1 MSDTLKGYLFAL
13 VSALTYGM
21 IPLFMIPLKKWGFF
35 SVDTALFYRF
45 LIAAILILGYLVFY
59 QKESVKINL
68 KEGIVLSILGLFYAL
83 SAEFLFIAYDFLSP
97 GIASTI
103 FFIYPIIVALIL
115 GIFFK
120 EKITLATTISLI
132 VVVVGVGI
140 LSFKPKSNDDKDN
153 FGINSIY
160 IGLFVSLLGALMY
173 ALYMIIV
180 NKTKIK
186 ASGVKVSFYSMVFAS
201 LFFLVK
207 TLVLGNGVTIPSL
220 EIGTHLALFALITTA
235 LSVVSL
241 VYAIK
246 YIGSTPTAIMGAVEP
261 VVAVMISVGLFDE
274 ALTFSLISGVI
285 IIISGVLIDVVFN
298 KKK

>member
-1 MSDTLKGYLFAL
+1 MGDTLKGYLFAL

-21 IPLFMIPLKKWGFF
+21 IPLFMIPLKKLDSF

-68 KEGIVLSILGLFYAL
+68 KEGIIFSILGLFYAL

-103 FFIYPIIVALIL
+103 FFIYPIMVALIL

-132 VVVVGVGI
+132 VVVVGVAV
-140 LSFKPKSNDDKDN
+140 LSIKPKNNDDKDN

-207 TLVLGNGVTIPSL
+207 TLVLGNSVAIPSL
-220 EIGTHLALFALITTA
+220 EIGTHLTLFALITTA

-246 YIGSTPTAIMGAVEP
+246 FIGSTPTAIMGAVEP

-274 ALTFSLISGVI
+274 TLTFSLIAGVI

>member
-21 IPLFMIPLKKWGFF
+21 IPLFMIPLKKLDFF

-68 KEGIVLSILGLFYAL
+68 KEGFVLSVLGLFYAL

-103 FFIYPIIVALIL
+103 FFIYPIMVALIL

-120 EKITLATTISLI
+120 EKITLATTISLVI
-132 VVVVGVGI
+132 VVVGVGV
-140 LSFKPKSNDDKDN
+140 LSIKDN
-153 FGINSIY
+153 FEINY

-207 TLVLGNGVTIPSL
+207 TLVLGNSIAIPSL
-220 EIGTHLALFALITTA
+220 GIGTHLALFSLITTA

-274 ALTFSLISGVI
+274 NLTFSLIAGVV

>member
-21 IPLFMIPLKKWGFF
+21 IPLFMIPLKKLDFF

-59 QKESVKINL
+59 QKESIKINL
-68 KEGIVLSILGLFYAL
+68 KEGFVLSILGLFYAL

-103 FFIYPIIVALIL
+103 FFIYPIMVALIL

-120 EKITLATTISLI
+120 EKITLATTISLLI
-132 VVVVGVGI
+132 VVVGVGV
-140 LSFKPKSNDDKDN
+140 LSIKDN
-153 FGINSIY
+153 FEINY

-220 EIGTHLALFALITTA
+220 EIGTHLALFSLITTA

-246 YIGSTPTAIMGAVEP
+246 FIGSTPTAIMGAVEP

-274 ALTFSLISGVI
+274 TLTFSLIAGVI

-298 KKK
+298 KK

>member
-21 IPLFMIPLKKWGFF
+21 IPLFMIPLKKLDFF

-68 KEGIVLSILGLFYAL
+68 KEGFVLSILGLFYAL

-103 FFIYPIIVALIL
+103 FFIYPIMVALIL

-120 EKITLATTISLI
+120 EKITLATTISLLI
-132 VVVVGVGI
+132 VVVGVGV
-140 LSFKPKSNDDKDN
+140 LSIKDN
-153 FGINSIY
+153 FVINY

-186 ASGVKVSFYSMVFAS
+186 ASGVKVSFYSMVFTS
-201 LFFLVK
+201 LFFLIK
-207 TLVLGNGVTIPSL
+207 TLVLGNSVAIPSL
-220 EIGTHLALFALITTA
+220 EIGIHLALFSLITTA

-274 ALTFSLISGVI
+274 TLTFSLIAGVI

>member
-21 IPLFMIPLKKWGFF
+21 IPLFMIPLKKLDFF

-68 KEGIVLSILGLFYAL
+68 KEGFVLSILGLFYAL

-103 FFIYPIIVALIL
+103 FFIYPIMVALIL

-120 EKITLATTISLI
+120 EKITLATTISLVI
-132 VVVVGVGI
+132 VVVGVGI

-153 FGINSIY
+153 FGINYIY

-180 NKTKIK
+180 NKTKIN
-186 ASGVKVSFYSMVFAS
+186 ASGVKVSFYSMIFAS

-207 TLVLGNGVTIPSL
+207 TLVLGNSVAIPSL
-220 EIGTHLALFALITTA
+220 KIGIHLALFALITTA

-274 ALTFSLISGVI
+274 TLTFSLIAGVI

>member
-21 IPLFMIPLKKWGFF
+21 IPLFMIPLKKLDFF

-68 KEGIVLSILGLFYAL
+68 KEGIIFSILGLFYAL

-103 FFIYPIIVALIL
+103 FFIYPIMVALIL

-132 VVVVGVGI
+132 VVVVGVAV
-140 LSFKPKSNDDKDN
+140 LSIKPKNNDDKDN

-207 TLVLGNGVTIPSL
+207 TLVLGNSVAIPSL
-220 EIGTHLALFALITTA
+220 EIGTHLTLFALITTA

-246 YIGSTPTAIMGAVEP
+246 FIGSTPTAIMGAVEP

-274 ALTFSLISGVI
+274 TLTFSLIAGVI

>member
-1 MSDTLKGYLFAL
+1 MGDTLKGYLFAL

-21 IPLFMIPLKKWGFF
+21 IPLFMIPLKKLDFF

-68 KEGIVLSILGLFYAL
+68 KEGIVLSILGFFYAL

-103 FFIYPIIVALIL
+103 FFIYPIMVALIL

-120 EKITLATTISLI
+120 EKITLATTISLVI
-132 VVVVGVGI
+132 VVVGVGV
-140 LSFKPKSNDDKDN
+140 LSIKDN
-153 FGINSIY
+153 FEINY

-207 TLVLGNGVTIPSL
+207 TLILGNSVVIPSL
-220 EIGTHLALFALITTA
+220 EIGTHLALFSLITTA

-246 YIGSTPTAIMGAVEP
+246 FIGSTPTAIMGAVEP

-274 ALTFSLISGVI
+274 TLTFSLIAGVI

>member
-21 IPLFMIPLKKWGFF
+21 IPLFMIPLKKLDFF

-68 KEGIVLSILGLFYAL
+68 KEGFVLSILGLFYAL

-103 FFIYPIIVALIL
+103 FFIYPIMVALIL

-120 EKITLATTISLI
+120 EKITLATTISLLI
-132 VVVVGVGI
+132 VVVGVGV
-140 LSFKPKSNDDKDN
+140 LSIKDN
-153 FGINSIY
+153 FEINY

-220 EIGTHLALFALITTA
+220 EIGTHLALFSLITTA

-246 YIGSTPTAIMGAVEP
+246 FIGSTPTAIMGAVEP

-274 ALTFSLISGVI
+274 TLTFSLIAGVI

>member
-1 MSDTLKGYLFAL
+1 MGDTLKGYLFAL

-103 FFIYPIIVALIL
+103 FFIYPIMVALIL

-120 EKITLATTISLI
+120 EKITLASTISLI

-153 FGINSIY
+153 FGINYIY

-173 ALYMIIV
+173 ALYIIIV
-180 NKTKIK
+180 NKTKIN

-207 TLVLGNGVTIPSL
+207 TLVLGNSVAIPSL
-220 EIGTHLALFALITTA
+220 EIGTHLVLFALITTA

-246 YIGSTPTAIMGAVEP
+246 FIGSTPTAIMGAVEP
-261 VVAVMISVGLFDE
+261 VVAVMISMGLFDE
-274 ALTFSLISGVI
+274 TLTFSLIAGVI

>member
-21 IPLFMIPLKKWGFF
+21 IPLFMIPLKKLDFF

-68 KEGIVLSILGLFYAL
+68 KEGFVLSILGLFYAL

-103 FFIYPIIVALIL
+103 FFIYPIMVALIL

-120 EKITLATTISLI
+120 EKITLATTISLLI
-132 VVVVGVGI
+132 VVVGVGV
-140 LSFKPKSNDDKDN
+140 LSIKDN
-153 FGINSIY
+153 FEINY

-207 TLVLGNGVTIPSL
+207 TLVLGNSVVIPSL
-220 EIGTHLALFALITTA
+220 EIGTHLALFSLITTA

-246 YIGSTPTAIMGAVEP
+246 YIGSTPTAIMGSVEP

-274 ALTFSLISGVI
+274 PLTLSLIVGVI

>member
-21 IPLFMIPLKKWGFF
+21 IPLFMIPLKKLDFF

-103 FFIYPIIVALIL
+103 FFIYPIMVALIL

-120 EKITLATTISLI
+120 EKITLATTISLVI
-132 VVVVGVGI
+132 VVVGVGL
-140 LSFKPKSNDDKDN
+140 LSIKDN
-153 FGINSIY
+153 FEINY

-207 TLVLGNGVTIPSL
+207 TLVLGNSATIASL
-220 EIGTHLALFALITTA
+220 EIGTHLALFSLITTA

-274 ALTFSLISGVI
+274 TLTLSLIAGVI

-298 KKK
+298 KK

>member
-35 SVDTALFYRF
+35 SIDTALFYRF

-68 KEGIVLSILGLFYAL
+68 KEGIIFSILGLFYAL

-103 FFIYPIIVALIL
+103 FFIYPIMVALIL

-132 VVVVGVGI
+132 VVVVGVAV
-140 LSFKPKSNDDKDN
+140 LSIKPKNNDDKDN

-207 TLVLGNGVTIPSL
+207 TLVLGNSVAIPSL
-220 EIGTHLALFALITTA
+220 EIGTHLTLFALITTA

-246 YIGSTPTAIMGAVEP
+246 FIGSTPTAIMGAVEP

-274 ALTFSLISGVI
+274 TLTFSLIAGVI

>member
-21 IPLFMIPLKKWGFF
+21 IPLFMIPLKKLDFF

-68 KEGIVLSILGLFYAL
+68 KEGFVLSILGLFYAL

-103 FFIYPIIVALIL
+103 FFIYPIMVALIL

-132 VVVVGVGI
+132 VVVVGVAV
-140 LSFKPKSNDDKDN
+140 LSIKPKNNDDKDN

-180 NKTKIK
+180 NKTKIN

-207 TLVLGNGVTIPSL
+207 TLVLGNSVAIPSL
-220 EIGTHLALFALITTA
+220 EIGTHLALFSLITTA

-274 ALTFSLISGVI
+274 TLTFSLIAGVI

>member
-21 IPLFMIPLKKWGFF
+21 IPLFMIPLKKLDSF

-103 FFIYPIIVALIL
+103 FFIYPIMVALIL

-120 EKITLATTISLI
+120 EKITLATTISLLI
-132 VVVVGVGI
+132 VVVGVGV
-140 LSFKPKSNDDKDN
+140 LSIKDN
-153 FGINSIY
+153 FEINY

-220 EIGTHLALFALITTA
+220 EIGTHLALFSLITTA

-246 YIGSTPTAIMGAVEP
+246 FIGSTPTAIMGAVEP

-274 ALTFSLISGVI
+274 TLTFSLIAGVI

>member
-1 MSDTLKGYLFAL
+1 MNDTLKGYLFAL

-103 FFIYPIIVALIL
+103 FFIYPIMVALIL

-120 EKITLATTISLI
+120 EKITLVTTISLI
-132 VVVVGVGI
+132 VVVVGVAV
-140 LSFKPKSNDDKDN
+140 LSIKPKNNDDKDN

-207 TLVLGNGVTIPSL
+207 TLVLGNSVAIPSL
-220 EIGTHLALFALITTA
+220 EIGTHLTLFALITTA

-246 YIGSTPTAIMGAVEP
+246 FIGSTPTAIMGAVEP

-274 ALTFSLISGVI
+274 TLTFSLIAGVI

>member
-21 IPLFMIPLKKWGFF
+21 IPLFMIPLKKLDFF

-68 KEGIVLSILGLFYAL
+68 KEGFVLSILGLFYAL

-103 FFIYPIIVALIL
+103 FFIYPIMVALIL

-120 EKITLATTISLI
+120 EKITLATTISLVI
-132 VVVVGVGI
+132 VVVGVGI

-153 FGINSIY
+153 FGINYIY

-207 TLVLGNGVTIPSL
+207 TLVLGDSVAIPSL
-220 EIGTHLALFALITTA
+220 EIGTHLALFSLITTA

-274 ALTFSLISGVI
+274 TLTSSLIAGVI

>member
-1 MSDTLKGYLFAL
+1 MGDTLKGYLFAL

-68 KEGIVLSILGLFYAL
+68 KEGIVLSILGFFYAL
-83 SAEFLFIAYDFLSP
+83 SAEFLFIAYYFLSP

-103 FFIYPIIVALIL
+103 FFIYPIMVALIL

-120 EKITLATTISLI
+120 EKITLATTISLVI
-132 VVVVGVGI
+132 VVVGVGV
-140 LSFKPKSNDDKDN
+140 LSIKDN
-153 FGINSIY
+153 FEINY

-207 TLVLGNGVTIPSL
+207 TLILGNSVVIPSL
-220 EIGTHLALFALITTA
+220 EIGTHLALFSLITTA

-246 YIGSTPTAIMGAVEP
+246 FIGSTPTAIMGAVEP

-274 ALTFSLISGVI
+274 TLTFSLIAGVI

>member
-21 IPLFMIPLKKWGFF
+21 IPLFMIPLKKLDFF

-68 KEGIVLSILGLFYAL
+68 KEGFVLSILGLFYAL

-120 EKITLATTISLI
+120 EKITLATTISLLI
-132 VVVVGVGI
+132 VVVGVGV
-140 LSFKPKSNDDKDN
+140 LSIKDN
-153 FGINSIY
+153 FEINY

-186 ASGVKVSFYSMVFAS
+186 ASGVKVSFYSMVFTS
-201 LFFLVK
+201 LFFLIK
-207 TLVLGNGVTIPSL
+207 TLVLGNSVAIPSL
-220 EIGTHLALFALITTA
+220 EIGIHLALFSLITTA

-274 ALTFSLISGVI
+274 TLTFSLIAGVI

>member
-68 KEGIVLSILGLFYAL
+68 KEGIVLSILGFFYAL

-103 FFIYPIIVALIL
+103 FFIYPIMVALIL

-120 EKITLATTISLI
+120 EKITLATTISLVI
-132 VVVVGVGI
+132 VVVGVGV
-140 LSFKPKSNDDKDN
+140 LSIKDN
-153 FGINSIY
+153 FEINY

-207 TLVLGNGVTIPSL
+207 TLILGNSVVIPSL
-220 EIGTHLALFALITTA
+220 EIGTHLALFSLITTA

-261 VVAVMISVGLFDE
+261 VVAVMISVGLFGE
-274 ALTFSLISGVI
+274 ALTFSLIAGVI

>member
-21 IPLFMIPLKKWGFF
+21 IPLFMIPLKKLDFF

-68 KEGIVLSILGLFYAL
+68 KEGFVLSILGLFYAL

-103 FFIYPIIVALIL
+103 FFIYPIMVALIL

-132 VVVVGVGI
+132 VVVVGVAV
-140 LSFKPKSNDDKDN
+140 LSIKPKNNNDKDD

-207 TLVLGNGVTIPSL
+207 TLVLGNSVAIPSL
-220 EIGTHLALFALITTA
+220 EIGTHLALFSLITTA

-261 VVAVMISVGLFDE
+261 VVAVMISVGLFGE
-274 ALTFSLISGVI
+274 ALTLSLIVGVI

>member
-21 IPLFMIPLKKWGFF
+21 IPLFMIPLKKLDFF

-68 KEGIVLSILGLFYAL
+68 KEGIIFSILGLFYAL

-103 FFIYPIIVALIL
+103 FFIYPIMVALIL

-120 EKITLATTISLI
+120 EKITLATTISLFI
-132 VVVVGVGI
+132 VVVGVGV
-140 LSFKPKSNDDKDN
+140 LSIKDN
-153 FGINSIY
+153 FEINY

-207 TLVLGNGVTIPSL
+207 TLVLGNSVAIPSL
-220 EIGTHLALFALITTA
+220 KIGTHLTLFALITTA

-246 YIGSTPTAIMGAVEP
+246 FIGSTPTAIMGAVEP

-274 ALTFSLISGVI
+274 TLTSSLIAGVI

>member
-1 MSDTLKGYLFAL
+1 MGDTLKGYLFAL

-68 KEGIVLSILGLFYAL
+68 KEGIVLSILGFFYAL

-103 FFIYPIIVALIL
+103 FFIYPIMVALIL

-120 EKITLATTISLI
+120 EKITLATTISLVI
-132 VVVVGVGI
+132 VVVGVGV
-140 LSFKPKSNDDKDN
+140 LSIKDN
-153 FGINSIY
+153 FEINY

-207 TLVLGNGVTIPSL
+207 TLILGNSVVIPSL
-220 EIGTHLALFALITTA
+220 EIGTHLALFSLITTA

-246 YIGSTPTAIMGAVEP
+246 FIGSTPTAIMGAVEP

-274 ALTFSLISGVI
+274 TLTLSLIAGVI

>member
-21 IPLFMIPLKKWGFF
+21 IPLFMIPLKKLDFF

-68 KEGIVLSILGLFYAL
+68 KEGIIFSILGLFYAL

-103 FFIYPIIVALIL
+103 FFIYPIMVALIL

-140 LSFKPKSNDDKDN
+140 LSIKDN
-153 FGINSIY
+153 FEINY

-207 TLVLGNGVTIPSL
+207 TLILGNSVVIPSL
-220 EIGTHLALFALITTA
+220 EIGTHLALFSLITTA
-235 LSVVSL
+235 LSVVTL

-246 YIGSTPTAIMGAVEP
+246 FIGSTPTAIMGAVEP

-274 ALTFSLISGVI
+274 TLTFSLIAGVI

>member
-68 KEGIVLSILGLFYAL
+68 KEGFVLSVLGLFYAL

-103 FFIYPIIVALIL
+103 FFIYPIMVALIL

-120 EKITLATTISLI
+120 EKITLATTISLVI
-132 VVVVGVGI
+132 VVVGVGV
-140 LSFKPKSNDDKDN
+140 LSIKDN
-153 FGINSIY
+153 FEINY

-207 TLVLGNGVTIPSL
+207 TLILGNSVVIPSL
-220 EIGTHLALFALITTA
+220 EIGTHLALFSLITTA

-274 ALTFSLISGVI
+274 TLTFSLIAGVI

>member
-1 MSDTLKGYLFAL
+1 MGDTLKGYLFAL

-21 IPLFMIPLKKWGFF
+21 IPLFMIPLKKLDFF

-68 KEGIVLSILGLFYAL
+68 KEGFVLSILGLFYAL

-103 FFIYPIIVALIL
+103 FFIYPIMVALIL

-120 EKITLATTISLI
+120 EKITLATTISLVI
-132 VVVVGVGI
+132 VVVGVGV
-140 LSFKPKSNDDKDN
+140 LSIKDN
-153 FGINSIY
+153 FVINY

-207 TLVLGNGVTIPSL
+207 TLILGNSVVIPSL
-220 EIGTHLALFALITTA
+220 EIGTHLALFSLITTA

-274 ALTFSLISGVI
+274 TLTFSLIAGVI

>member
-21 IPLFMIPLKKWGFF
+21 IPLFMIPLKKLDFF

-68 KEGIVLSILGLFYAL
+68 KEGIIFSILGLFYAL

-103 FFIYPIIVALIL
+103 FFIYPIMVALIL

-120 EKITLATTISLI
+120 EKITLASTISLI

-180 NKTKIK
+180 NKTKIN

-207 TLVLGNGVTIPSL
+207 TLVLGNSVAIPSL
-220 EIGTHLALFALITTA
+220 EIGTHLALFSLITTA

-261 VVAVMISVGLFDE
+261 VVAVMISVGLFGE
-274 ALTFSLISGVI
+274 ALTFSLIAGVI

>member
-21 IPLFMIPLKKWGFF
+21 IPLFMIPLKKLDFF

-68 KEGIVLSILGLFYAL
+68 KEGFVLSILGLFYAL

-103 FFIYPIIVALIL
+103 FFIYPIMVALIL

-120 EKITLATTISLI
+120 EKITLATTISLFI
-132 VVVVGVGI
+132 VVVGVGV
-140 LSFKPKSNDDKDN
+140 LSIKDN
-153 FGINSIY
+153 FVINY

-180 NKTKIK
+180 NKTKIN
-186 ASGVKVSFYSMVFAS
+186 ASAVKVSFYSMVFAS

-207 TLVLGNGVTIPSL
+207 TLVLGNSVAIPSL
-220 EIGTHLALFALITTA
+220 EISTHLALFSLITTA

-274 ALTFSLISGVI
+274 TLTLSLIAGVI

>member
-21 IPLFMIPLKKWGFF
+21 IPLFMIPLKKLDFF

-103 FFIYPIIVALIL
+103 FFIYPIMVALIL

-132 VVVVGVGI
+132 VVVVGVGV
-140 LSFKPKSNDDKDN
+140 LSIKDN
-153 FGINSIY
+153 FEINY

-207 TLVLGNGVTIPSL
+207 TLVLGNSVAIPSL
-220 EIGTHLALFALITTA
+220 KIGTHLALFALITTA

-261 VVAVMISVGLFDE
+261 VAAVMISVGLFGE
-274 ALTFSLISGVI
+274 TLTFSLIAGVI

>member
-21 IPLFMIPLKKWGFF
+21 IPLFMIPLKKLEFF

-68 KEGIVLSILGLFYAL
+68 KEGFVLSILGLFYAL

-103 FFIYPIIVALIL
+103 FFIYPIMVALIL
-115 GIFFK
+115 GIFFR
-120 EKITLATTISLI
+120 EKITLATTISLVI
-132 VVVVGVGI
+132 VVVGVGI
-140 LSFKPKSNDDKDN
+140 LSIKDN
-153 FGINSIY
+153 FEINY

-207 TLVLGNGVTIPSL
+207 TLVLGNSVAIPSL
-220 EIGTHLALFALITTA
+220 KIGTHLALFSLITTA

-274 ALTFSLISGVI
+274 TLTFSLIAGVI

-298 KKK
+298 KK

>member
-68 KEGIVLSILGLFYAL
+68 KEGIIFSILGLFYAL

-103 FFIYPIIVALIL
+103 FFIYPIMVALIL

-140 LSFKPKSNDDKDN
+140 LSIKDN
-153 FGINSIY
+153 FEINY

-207 TLVLGNGVTIPSL
+207 TLVLGNSVAIPSL
-220 EIGTHLALFALITTA
+220 KIGTHLALFSLITTA

-274 ALTFSLISGVI
+274 TLTFSLIAGVI

-298 KKK
+298 KK

>member
-1 MSDTLKGYLFAL
+1 MGDTLKGYLFAL

-68 KEGIVLSILGLFYAL
+68 KEGIVLSILGFFYAL

-103 FFIYPIIVALIL
+103 FFIYPIMVALIL

-120 EKITLATTISLI
+120 EKITLATTISLVI
-132 VVVVGVGI
+132 VVVGVGV
-140 LSFKPKSNDDKDN
+140 LSIKDN
-153 FGINSIY
+153 FEINY

-207 TLVLGNGVTIPSL
+207 TLILGNSVVIPSL
-220 EIGTHLALFALITTA
+220 EIGTHLALFSLITTA

-246 YIGSTPTAIMGAVEP
+246 FIGSTPTAIMGAVEP

-274 ALTFSLISGVI
+274 TLTFSLIAGVI

>member
-1 MSDTLKGYLFAL
+1 MGDTLKGYLFAL

-68 KEGIVLSILGLFYAL
+68 KEGIVLSILGFFYAL

-103 FFIYPIIVALIL
+103 FFIYPIMVALIL

-120 EKITLATTISLI
+120 EKITLATTISLVI
-132 VVVVGVGI
+132 VVVGVGV
-140 LSFKPKSNDDKDN
+140 LSIKDN
-153 FGINSIY
+153 FEINY

-207 TLVLGNGVTIPSL
+207 TLVLGNSVAIPSL
-220 EIGTHLALFALITTA
+220 KIGTHLALFSLITTA

-274 ALTFSLISGVI
+274 TLTFSLIAGVI

>member
-21 IPLFMIPLKKWGFF
+21 IPLFMIPLKKLDFF

-68 KEGIVLSILGLFYAL
+68 KEGFVLSVLGLFYAL

-103 FFIYPIIVALIL
+103 FFIYPIMVALIL

-120 EKITLATTISLI
+120 EKITLATTISLVI
-132 VVVVGVGI
+132 VVVGVGI
-140 LSFKPKSNDDKDN
+140 LSIKDN
-153 FGINSIY
+153 FEINY

-207 TLVLGNGVTIPSL
+207 TLALGNSVAIPSL
-220 EIGTHLALFALITTA
+220 EIGTHLALFSLITTA

-261 VVAVMISVGLFDE
+261 VVAVIISVGLFDE
-274 ALTFSLISGVI
+274 TLTFSLIAGVI

>member
-21 IPLFMIPLKKWGFF
+21 IPLFMIPLKKLDFF

-45 LIAAILILGYLVFY
+45 LIAGILILGYLVFY

-68 KEGIVLSILGLFYAL
+68 KEGIIFSILGLFYAL

-103 FFIYPIIVALIL
+103 FFIYPIMVALIL

-120 EKITLATTISLI
+120 EKITLASTISLI

-153 FGINSIY
+153 FGINYIY

-180 NKTKIK
+180 NKTKIN
-186 ASGVKVSFYSMVFAS
+186 ASGVKVSFYSIVFAS

-207 TLVLGNGVTIPSL
+207 TLILGNSVAIPSL
-220 EIGTHLALFALITTA
+220 EIGTHLALFSLITTA

-261 VVAVMISVGLFDE
+261 VVAVMISVGLFGE
-274 ALTFSLISGVI
+274 ALTFSLIAGVI

>member
-21 IPLFMIPLKKWGFF
+21 IPLFMIPLKKLDFF

-68 KEGIVLSILGLFYAL
+68 KEGFVLSILGLFYAL

-103 FFIYPIIVALIL
+103 FFIYPIMVALIL

-120 EKITLATTISLI
+120 EKITLATTISLVI
-132 VVVVGVGI
+132 VVVGVGL

-153 FGINSIY
+153 FEINY

-180 NKTKIK
+180 NKTKIN

-207 TLVLGNGVTIPSL
+207 TLVLGNSVAIPSL
-220 EIGTHLALFALITTA
+220 EIGTHLALFSLITTA

-274 ALTFSLISGVI
+274 TLTFSLIAGVI

>member
-1 MSDTLKGYLFAL
+1 MGDTLKGYLFAL

-68 KEGIVLSILGLFYAL
+68 KEGIVLSILGFFYAL

-103 FFIYPIIVALIL
+103 FFIYPIMVALIL

-120 EKITLATTISLI
+120 EKITLATTISLVI
-132 VVVVGVGI
+132 VVVGVGV
-140 LSFKPKSNDDKDN
+140 LSIKDN
-153 FGINSIY
+153 FEINY

-207 TLVLGNGVTIPSL
+207 TLILGNSVVIPSL
-220 EIGTHLALFALITTA
+220 EIGTHLALFSLITTA

-274 ALTFSLISGVI
+274 TLTFSLIAGVI

-298 KKK
+298 KK

>member
-1 MSDTLKGYLFAL
+1 MGDTLKGYLFAL

-21 IPLFMIPLKKWGFF
+21 IPLFMIPLKKWEFF

-68 KEGIVLSILGLFYAL
+68 KEGIIFSILGLFYAL

-103 FFIYPIIVALIL
+103 FFIYPIMVALIL

-120 EKITLATTISLI
+120 EKITLATTISLVI
-132 VVVVGVGI
+132 VVVGVAV
-140 LSFKPKSNDDKDN
+140 LSIKPKNNDDKDD
-153 FGINSIY
+153 FGINFIY

-207 TLVLGNGVTIPSL
+207 TLVLGNSATIPSL
-220 EIGTHLALFALITTA
+220 EIGTHLALFSLITTA

-274 ALTFSLISGVI
+274 TLTFSLIAGVI

>member
-21 IPLFMIPLKKWGFF
+21 IPLFMIPLKKLDFF

-45 LIAAILILGYLVFY
+45 LIAAILILGYLVFS

-68 KEGIVLSILGLFYAL
+68 KEGFVLSILGLFYAL

-103 FFIYPIIVALIL
+103 FFIYPIMVALIL

-132 VVVVGVGI
+132 VVVVGVAV
-140 LSFKPKSNDDKDN
+140 LSIKPKNNNDKDD

-207 TLVLGNGVTIPSL
+207 TLVLGNSVAIPSL
-220 EIGTHLALFALITTA
+220 EIGTHLALFSLITTA

-261 VVAVMISVGLFDE
+261 VVAVMISVGLFGE
-274 ALTFSLISGVI
+274 ALTLSLIVGVI

>member
-21 IPLFMIPLKKWGFF
+21 IPLFMIPLKKLDFF

-103 FFIYPIIVALIL
+103 FFIYPIMVALIL

-120 EKITLATTISLI
+120 EKITLATTISLVI
-132 VVVVGVGI
+132 VVVGVGV
-140 LSFKPKSNDDKDN
+140 LSIKDN
-153 FGINSIY
+153 FEINY

-207 TLVLGNGVTIPSL
+207 TLVLGNSVTIPSL
-220 EIGTHLALFALITTA
+220 EIGTHLALFSLITTA

-246 YIGSTPTAIMGAVEP
+246 FIGSTPTAIMGAVEP

-274 ALTFSLISGVI
+274 TLTFSLIAGVI

-298 KKK
+298 KK